1 MALFLSTY
9 ENKVDKK
16 GRVSIPAS
24 FRSAVDVQN
33 FQGVALYQ
41 HLSLPCLEGADVSF
55 LEQLSEQLYGDYGP
69 FDTDQLSVATM
80 ILGASAQLAF
90 DSEGR
95 IMVPASMR
103 DYADI
108 QGQAVFIG
116 LGKKFQVWE
125 PAAFAEH
132 RLQQKEIAAVKVT
145 ELPPFGGRGRS

>member
-55 LEQLSEQLYGDYGP
+55 LEQLSDQLYGDYGP

-95 IMVPASMR
+95 IMLPPAMR
-103 DYADI
+103 DHASI
-108 QGQAVFIG
+108 EAQAVFIG

-125 PAAFAEH
+125 PSAFEAH
-132 RLQQKEIAAVKVT
+132 RAQQKDIAAIKVT
-145 ELPPFGGRGRS
+145 ELAPFGARGRP